1 MHSITKPAPQSVL
14 LTTEGTYPH
23 YHGGVS
29 VWCDQL
35 VRSLPDRQFHVL
47 SIVNSPSCEP
57 VFPLAPNV
65 ASVIPVAQWGTEEAG
80 ARPEPFSATYQRR
93 AHHSEAGIEKI
104 FLPAFQAAVREI
116 FAGASSDADALGAAL
131 AVMHAYFREYDYHSA
146 FASPRTWRT
155 FLRHAGTSLSLW
167 DATTCLRWLTRFL
180 GILATP
186 LPDVDVVHA
195 SMAGLAGI
203 PGVILHRERGTRFIL
218 SEHGVYLREVYL
230 SLSRAPYSDGCRRFL
245 MGFYH
250 AIARANY
257 HEADTI
263 TTLGTFNSRWQ
274 ERFGADP
281 DRMVFAPNGVDPSRF
296 KPEGEKA
303 ARPTVLTLARIYP
316 LKGITVLLEA
326 AALVRAQV
334 PDLRVRVLGEVADQ
348 AYFAKCQEIIKR
360 NRLESC
366 VEFDVTSSPEL
377 EYRAAHVYC
386 LPSISEAMPFVILE
400 AMLSGCPVV
409 ATDVGNVADVLS
421 GTGLLARPNDPASLA
436 GQLIRLLAGPEA
448 EADRA
453 HYAERGL
460 ARARHTY
467 TLERA
472 MQKFDQLYRQARKC
486 KHAPQTV

>member
-1 MHSITKPAPQSVL
+1 MQRIL

-35 VRSLPDRQFHVL
+35 IRSLPGRQFHVL
-47 SIVNSPSCEP
+47 SIVNSPSKQP
-57 VFPLAPNV
+57 VFELAPNI
-65 ASVIPVAQWGTEEAG
+65 ASLIPVVQWGTEEAG
-80 ARPEPFSATYQRR
+80 TRQEPFLAAYSRR
-93 AHHSEAGIEKI
+93 TTSSDAGIEKI
-104 FLPAFQAAVREI
+104 FLPAFQTAVREI
-116 FAGASSDADALGAAL
+116 FAGANCDADALGGAF
-131 AVMHAYFREYDYHSA
+131 AVMHAYFRERDYHSA
-146 FASPRTWRT
+146 FASTRTWRA
-155 FLRHAGTSLSLW
+155 FLRHAGSLSLW
-167 DATTCLRWLTRFL
+167 EATTCLRWLTRFL

-186 LPDVDVVHA
+186 LPDVEVVHA
-195 SMAGLAGI
+195 SMAGLAGL

-230 SLSRAPYSDGCRRFL
+230 SLSHSSYSEGCRRFL

-250 AIARANY
+250 AVARCIY
-257 HEADTI
+257 HEADTV
-263 TTLGTFNSRWQ
+263 TTLGCFNARWQ

-281 DRMVFAPNGVDPSRF
+281 ERMVFAPNGVDPSRF
-296 KPEGEKA
+296 RPEGAKA

-326 AALVRAQV
+326 AALVRPNV
-334 PDLRVRVLGEVADQ
+334 PDLRVRILGEVADA
-348 AYFAKCQEIIKR
+348 AYFAKCQEIIQR
-360 NRLESC
+360 NRLEGC

-377 EYRAAHVYC
+377 EYRSAHVYC

-409 ATDVGNVADVLS
+409 ATEVGNVADVLS
-421 GTGLLARPNDPASLA
+421 GTGLLARPNDPAALA
-436 GQLIRLLAGPEA
+436 EQLLRLLAGPNA
-448 EADRA
+448 EADRI

-460 ARARHTY
+460 ARALHSY

-472 MQKFDQLYRQARKC
+472 MQKFDQLYSQ
-486 KHAPQTV
+486 APQWKRAYQTV

>member
-1 MHSITKPAPQSVL
+1 MQRIL

-35 VRSLPDRQFHVL
+35 IRSLADREFHVL
-47 SIVNSPSCEP
+47 SIVNSPSREP
-57 VFPLAPNV
+57 VFALPENV
-65 ASVIPVAQWGTEEAG
+65 VSLIPVSQWGTEEAG
-80 ARPEPFSATYQRR
+80 TRTEPFSATLHRR
-93 AHHSEAGIEKI
+93 ANHSEAGFEKI
-104 FLPAFQAAVREI
+104 FLPAFEAAVGEI
-116 FAGASSDADALGAAL
+116 FAGASCDADVLGGALSSLYG
-131 AVMHAYFREYDYHSA
+131 YFREHDYHEA
-146 FASPRTWRT
+146 FASTRTWRI
-155 FLRHAGTSLSLW
+155 FLRHAHLQPTPLTLA
-167 DATTCLRWLTRFL
+167 DATACLRWLTRFL
-180 GILATP
+180 GILAAP

-195 SMAGLAGI
+195 SMAGIAGL
-203 PGVILHRERGTRFIL
+203 PGVILHRRRGTKFIL

-230 SLSRAPYSDGCRRFL
+230 SLSRSSYSEGCRRFL

-257 HEADTI
+257 HAADVV
-263 TTLGTFNSRWQ
+263 TTLGCFNARWQ

-281 DRMVFAPNGVDPSRF
+281 RRMELAPNGVDPSRF
-296 KPEGEKA
+296 HPEGAKA

-334 PDLRVRVLGEVADQ
+334 PDLCVRVLGEPADA
-348 AYFAKCQEIIKR
+348 AYFAKCQEIVR
-360 NRLESC
+360 RHGLENC
-366 VEFDVTSSPEL
+366 VEFSETKKPEL
-377 EYRAAHVYC
+377 EYRSAHVYC

-409 ATDVGNVADVLS
+409 ATEVGNVADVLA

-436 GQLIRLLAGPEA
+436 SQLLRLLAGPGA
-448 EADRA
+448 AADRE
-453 HYAERGL
+453 YFAERGL
-460 ARARHTY
+460 ARALHSY

-472 MQKFDQLYRQARKC
+472 MKKFDQLYTKVPTCNSAY
-486 KHAPQTV
+486 QTV